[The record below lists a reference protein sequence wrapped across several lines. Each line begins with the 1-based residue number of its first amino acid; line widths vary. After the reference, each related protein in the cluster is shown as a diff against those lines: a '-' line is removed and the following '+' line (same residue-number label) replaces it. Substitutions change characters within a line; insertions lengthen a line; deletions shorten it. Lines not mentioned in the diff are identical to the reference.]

1 MTDSEFLWPEKGD
14 SLFKESDRSTD
25 AWIRPSEANNIIF
38 PVAYFE
44 AAIDLIKAYDTV
56 EERNTAVIYPILY
69 LLRHSYELD
78 LKFIIYTDRRKR
90 NLENP
95 VTHHHKIKDLWLVA
109 KGHIQEN
116 EPNRDDSIDA
126 VKKMLLELAVE
137 DPKSMTYRYPIDLK
151 RNQMIEEEKFF
162 DLRHLGES
170 ATKVHNFLNGVG
182 SQFMEMT
189 HPDT

>member
-1 MTDSEFLWPEKGD
+1 M
-14 SLFKESDRSTD
+14 
-25 AWIRPSEANNIIF
+25 
-38 PVAYFE
+38 
-44 AAIDLIKAYDTV
+44 
-56 EERNTAVIYPILY
+56 
-69 LLRHSYELD
+69 
-78 LKFIIYTDRRKR
+78 
-90 NLENP
+90 
-95 VTHHHKIKDLWLVA
+95 A